1 MPYFEHQNG
10 RYGVGNGVTSTGSSY
25 TATQWSAKLAN
36 LLRTGQNFEAYR
48 LVVVAAVNVNK
59 DAAPGMMHYLDEIGK
74 GSYVPGPPRLTPQ
87 EVADLKAIVAQAY
100 TNSRT

>member
-1 MPYFEHQNG
+1 M
-10 RYGVGNGVTSTGSSY
+10 
-25 TATQWSAKLAN
+25 
-36 LLRTGQNFEAYR
+36 
-48 LVVVAAVNVNK
+48 NVNK